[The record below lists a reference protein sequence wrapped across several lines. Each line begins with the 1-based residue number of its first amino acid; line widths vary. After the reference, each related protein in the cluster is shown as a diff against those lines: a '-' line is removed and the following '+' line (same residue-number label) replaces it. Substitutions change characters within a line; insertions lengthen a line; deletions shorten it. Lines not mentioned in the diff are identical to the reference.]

1 MIILQKRI
9 SGLRESSLERFL
21 AEACRASGLRGTVNV
36 LITNSRQLRSLNR
49 RFRGK
54 DKATDVLSFP
64 ASLVAGLAGDIAV
77 SADIAAHNARALGHS
92 VSDEIRILILHGVLH
107 LAGYDHEHDRGE
119 MARKEQ
125 RLRRAL
131 ALPVA
136 LIERNHIASSQP
148 KARSRRRVVTSKSR
162 KLIRGRQR

>member
-21 AEACRASGLRGTVNV
+21 AEACRASGLRGTVIV

-64 ASLVAGLAGDIAV
+64 ATLVDGLAGDIAV
-77 SADIAAHNARALGHS
+77 SADIAARNARALGHS
-92 VSDEIRILILHGVLH
+92 VSDEIRILMLHGVLH
-107 LAGYDHEHDRGE
+107 LAGYDHERDRGE

-125 RLRRAL
+125 RLRRTL
-131 ALPVA
+131 GLPIG
-136 LIERNHIASSQP
+136 LIERNHAADVRSKS
-148 KARSRRRVVTSKSR
+148 RSRQRVLKSR
-162 KLIRGRQR
+162 KLVRGGKR